1 MKQERKEALLRA
13 FPAVPEEITSI
24 MTENKRAAE
33 NFVILLTNGVELFAR
48 CFHKY
53 SRGELIERQRYVF
66 ARDGYCRYGLDPS
79 NNWAVRKDFREPI
92 FSKGNYGG
100 YFDNSYTVLNYK
112 ALEQSCMKY
121 SCAES
126 MDEALM
132 EYLRLYCK
140 HPNIEYL
147 VKSHYGGLIEEEPTY
162 SWFGSYVVRIKLK
175 VNSLVN
181 LKSNNLLKM
190 LGLNRTEFKLLQGHE
205 LYYENYCWWREKY
218 PQFKPDKLLLMA
230 RAFGCESGTV
240 ESLEKLT
247 DVRLPR
253 IAEYL
258 DNGGINTHDYLDYL
272 RQCRELRYNTSDT
285 AISLPHDFNAMHT
298 RLSKIIEY
306 RHSEETRR
314 LFDENYPQR
323 KKLEFTDEKY
333 IIRQPESLGEIISEG
348 KALSHCVG
356 GYAERHAKGK
366 LHILFIRQSDKPN
379 KPYYTMELSTDGR
392 IVQIRGLG
400 NCDPTKE
407 VQEFIEQYKRHIS
420 NVFEKARKTA

>member
-13 FPAVPEEITSI
+13 FPAVSDKLIER
-24 MTENKRAAE
+24 MKGKGKGAY
-33 NFVILLTNGVELFAR
+33 NFVVLLTHGDELFAR
-48 CFHKY
+48 CFHRY
-53 SRGELIERQRYVF
+53 YGGELVERQRYVF
-66 ARDGYCRYGLDPS
+66 AQDGCCRYGS
-79 NNWAVRKDFREPI
+79 KDGNIWTILTKFREPL
-92 FSKGNYGG
+92 FCSPSYG
-100 YFDNSYTVLNYK
+100 YCFDNSYTVLNFNAVK
-112 ALEQSCMKY
+112 QSCMRY
-121 SCAES
+121 SGAKDYGGS
-126 MDEALM
+126 LLM

-147 VKSHYGGLIEEEPTY
+147 MKSGYGVLIKEIVTGY
-162 SWFGSYVVRIKLK
+162 WGSAIKLETSRRI
-175 VNSLVN
+175 NW
-181 LKSNNLLKM
+181 KSNNLLKM

-230 RAFGCESGTV
+230 RVFGCESGTV

-272 RQCRELRYNTSDT
+272 KQCRELRYNTSDT
-285 AISLPHDFNAMHT
+285 AICMPHDFNAMHT